1 MCKYTPNKK
10 GIRTKLNNF
19 CALIVCI
26 DLNCIIQELL
36 FDNVV
41 LNGSL
46 NNVAPKGESVLCSS
60 DGIVSLSIY
69 NDSLYI
75 KYNKDVS
82 KDYYAELAI
91 STSGMVLITND
102 SSGYHTK
109 QIVNFQ

>member
-1 MCKYTPNKK
+1 ML
-10 GIRTKLNNF
+10 GF
-19 CALIVCI
+19 S
-26 DLNCIIQELL
+26 
-36 FDNVV
+36 

-46 NNVAPKGESVLCSS
+46 NHVAPKEEPVLRSS

-75 KYNKDVS
+75 KYDKDAS
-82 KDYYAELAI
+82 KDYYAELVI
-91 STSGMVLITND
+91 GTSGMVLKKND

>member
-1 MCKYTPNKK
+1 MEEN
-10 GIRTKLNNF
+10 L
-19 CALIVCI
+19 
-26 DLNCIIQELL
+26 DE
-36 FDNVV
+36 FDYMITNVEYF

-46 NNVAPKGESVLCSS
+46 NYVAPKEESVLRSS
-60 DGIVSLSIY
+60 NNIISLSIY

-75 KYNKDVS
+75 KYEKDAS

-91 STSGMVLITND
+91 GTSGMVLKTND

>member
-1 MCKYTPNKK
+1 MEENLDEFDYM
-10 GIRTKLNNF
+10 
-19 CALIVCI
+19 
-26 DLNCIIQELL
+26 II
-36 FDNVV
+36 NVEYF

-46 NNVAPKGESVLCSS
+46 NHVAPKEGSVLCSS
-60 DGIVSLSIY
+60 DGIIALSIY

-75 KYNKDVS
+75 KYNKDAS

-102 SSGYHTK
+102 RSGYHTK

>member
-1 MCKYTPNKK
+1 MEENLDEFDYM
-10 GIRTKLNNF
+10 
-19 CALIVCI
+19 
-26 DLNCIIQELL
+26 II
-36 FDNVV
+36 NVEYL

-46 NNVAPKGESVLCSS
+46 NNVAPKEGSVLRSS

-75 KYNKDVS
+75 TYNKDVS
-82 KDYYAELAI
+82 KDYYAQLAI
-91 STSGMVLITND
+91 STSGMVLMIND